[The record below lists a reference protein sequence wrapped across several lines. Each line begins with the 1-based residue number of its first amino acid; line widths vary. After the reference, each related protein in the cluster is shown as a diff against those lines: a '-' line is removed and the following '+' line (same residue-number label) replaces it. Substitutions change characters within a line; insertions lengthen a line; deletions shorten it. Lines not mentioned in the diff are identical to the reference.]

1 MFFSSKK
8 KDKYY
13 NYKYI
18 FIIFVVVYFLYYF
31 IEREE
36 NVENVILKYNLETD
50 GICILYNPE
59 YTLSHTLPHTLPH
72 TLEQDILRELPEGYM
87 FIDYIYKIQNS
98 ALSTFHRDV
107 TSSQYIYKTKY
118 PVYTAILYNYSGELL
133 SFCPGS
139 NKTYPFVWSH
149 ITNISGKAGTV
160 FLFDCDI
167 LHAGC
172 DNNCAVKREVLQYK
186 ICHKD
191 DLERLHELSKVNVT
205 KTEINCKST
214 IWNRIMRKASYFIEM
229 PINTF
234 LYPLMIKRENK
245 NNIIGR
251 IQEYIPISF
260 YNN

>member
-1 MFFSSKK
+1 MILKNHN
-8 KDKYY
+8 Y

-18 FIIFVVVYFLYYF
+18 FIVFVLVYFIYYW
-31 IEREE
+31 IERYEIM
-36 NVENVILKYNLETD
+36 ENVISKYTLEID

-59 YTLSHTLPHTLPH
+59 YVNNDNRLSLSN
-72 TLEQDILRELPEGYM
+72 DILTKLPPGYI

-107 TSSQYIYKTKY
+107 TSSQYIHKTKY
-118 PVYTAILYNYSGELL
+118 PVYTAILYKYSGELL

-139 NKTYPFVWSH
+139 NKTYPFVWSR
-149 ITNISGKAGTV
+149 ITNIHGKAGTV

-172 DNNCAVKREVLQYK
+172 DNNCEVMREVLQYK

-191 DLERLHELSKVNVT
+191 DLERLRGLSKINVT
-205 KTEINCKST
+205 KNEINCKST
-214 IWNRIMRKASYFIEM
+214 IWNRIMRKASYFMEM

-234 LYPLMIKRENK
+234 LYPLMIKRENT
-245 NNIIGR
+245 NNIIGK

>member
-1 MFFSSKK
+1 M
-8 KDKYY
+8 
-13 NYKYI
+13 
-18 FIIFVVVYFLYYF
+18 
-31 IEREE
+31 
-36 NVENVILKYNLETD
+36 ETD

-149 ITNISGKAGTV
+149 ITNIRGKAGTV

-191 DLERLHELSKVNVT
+191 DLERLDELSKVNVT

>member
-1 MFFSSKK
+1 MKK
-8 KDKYY
+8 R
-13 NYKYI
+13 NNRKYI
-18 FIIFVVVYFLYYF
+18 FIIFIFAVVYFLYYF
-31 IEREE
+31 TEREE
-36 NVENVILKYNLETD
+36 NVENVILKYNLEID

-59 YTLSHTLPHTLPH
+59 YATTKTMSHM
-72 TLEQDILRELPEGYM
+72 LEQDLLRELPVGYM

-118 PVYTAILYNYSGELL
+118 PVYTAILYKYSGELL

-139 NKTYPFVWSH
+139 NKTYPFVWSR

-172 DNNCAVKREVLQYK
+172 DNNCIIKREVLQYK

-191 DLERLHELSKVNVT
+191 DLERLSELSKVNVT

-260 YNN
+260 YNNNV

>member
-1 MFFSSKK
+1 MFFSLKK
-8 KDKYY
+8 KNNVK
-13 NYKYI
+13 NI
-18 FIIFVVVYFLYYF
+18 FIVFVVVYFMYYW
-31 IEREE
+31 IERYE
-36 NVENVILKYNLETD
+36 NIENVISKYTLEMD

-59 YTLSHTLPHTLPH
+59 YVVVNKSHSLS
-72 TLEQDILRELPEGYM
+72 QDILSKLPEGYV

-118 PVYTAILYNYSGELL
+118 PVYTAILYKYSGELL

-139 NKTYPFVWSH
+139 NKTYPFVWSR

-172 DNNCAVKREVLQYK
+172 DNNCEVKREVLQYK

-191 DLERLHELSKVNVT
+191 DLERLCELSRVNIS
-205 KTEINCKST
+205 KTEVECKST
-214 IWNRIMRKASYFIEM
+214 VWNRIMRKISYFLEM

-234 LYPLMIKRENK
+234 LYPLMIKRENN
-245 NNIIGR
+245 NNIIGK

>member
-1 MFFSSKK
+1 VI
-8 KDKYY
+8 
-13 NYKYI
+13 YI
-18 FIIFVVVYFLYYF
+18 LYYC

-36 NVENVILKYNLETD
+36 NVENVIMNYTIETD

-59 YTLSHTLPHTLPH
+59 YATKTTEFPSPRLK
-72 TLEQDILRELPEGYM
+72 QDILIKLPDGYV
-87 FIDYIYKIQNS
+87 FIDYIYKIKNS

-118 PVYTAILYNYSGELL
+118 PVYTAILYKYSGELL

-139 NKTYPFVWSH
+139 NKTYPFVTSR
-149 ITNISGKAGTV
+149 ITNVHGKAGTV

-172 DNNCAVKREVLQYK
+172 DNNCAVMREVLQYK

-191 DLERLHELSKVNVT
+191 DLERLNELSKVNVT
-205 KTEINCKST
+205 KIEMYCKST
-214 IWNRIMRKASYFIEM
+214 VWNRILRKASYFVEM

-245 NNIIGR
+245 DNIIGR